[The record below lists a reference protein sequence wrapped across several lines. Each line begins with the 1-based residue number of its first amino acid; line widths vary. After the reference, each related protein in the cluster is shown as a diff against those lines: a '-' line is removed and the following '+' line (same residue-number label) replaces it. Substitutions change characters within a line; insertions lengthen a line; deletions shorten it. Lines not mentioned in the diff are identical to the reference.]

1 MCVVV
6 SRSEAGAFWTIKV
19 NRSTS
24 AKRIIS
30 VVF

>member
-6 SRSEAGAFWTIKV
+6 SRSEPGAFWTIKV
-19 NRSTS
+19 TRSTS
-24 AKRIIS
+24 VKRIIS